1 MSSGIECAEAFKQR
15 NWDAELLCEGTLSA
29 SQAVNS
35 AYGAAMPTPND
46 SVTTLLSDRVNLG
59 RPVFLYIFVNV
70 INNGYSL
77 KRHKTPH
84 MH

>member
-1 MSSGIECAEAFKQR
+1 MSSGIECAEAFKQC
-15 NWDAELLCEGTLSA
+15 NWDAELLREGTLSA